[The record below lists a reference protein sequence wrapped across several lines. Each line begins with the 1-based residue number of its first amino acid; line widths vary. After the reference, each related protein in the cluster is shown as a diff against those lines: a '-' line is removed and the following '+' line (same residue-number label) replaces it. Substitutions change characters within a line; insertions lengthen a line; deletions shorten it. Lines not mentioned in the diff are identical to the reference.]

1 MGARHKTKNDMKEPI
16 IILRG
21 VKLVALH
28 DAVIREGWRIT
39 QEYQEHPNKRT
50 WACLI
55 ASNVLLRAVRDA
67 IAKYEHPGRCKTIVG
82 LNDLAAM
89 RAAASCLY
97 RVCELSTTLRIEK
110 ALCDAMTGFDIP
122 LPSVCMEC

>member
-39 QEYQEHPNKRT
+39 QDFQEYPNKRT
-50 WACLI
+50 WARLI

-67 IAKYEHPGRCKTIVG
+67 IAKYEYPGRGKTIVG

-122 LPSVCMEC
+122 LPSACVEC

>member
-16 IILRG
+16 IVLRG

-39 QEYQEHPNKRT
+39 QDFQEHPNKRT
-50 WACLI
+50 WARLF
-55 ASNVLLRAVRDA
+55 ASNVLLRAVRDTM
-67 IAKYEHPGRCKTIVG
+67 AKYEYPGRDKIIVG

-97 RVCELSTTLRIEK
+97 RVCELSTTLKIEK

-122 LPSVCMEC
+122 LPTACVEC

>member
-1 MGARHKTKNDMKEPI
+1 MKEPI
-16 IILRG
+16 IVLYG

-39 QEYQEHPNKRT
+39 QEYQENPNKRT
-50 WACLI
+50 WARLI
-55 ASNVLLRAVRDA
+55 ASNGLLRAVRDA
-67 IAKYEHPGRCKTIVG
+67 IAKYEYPGHGKTIVG
-82 LNDLAAM
+82 LKDLAAM